1 MVTPAPESE
10 PEVPVAVFR
19 ISELDISH
27 SEVDIGQTVTISV
40 LVTNSGNLEGTYQ
53 VTLEID
59 NKVVE
64 TRDVTLAGGASDM
77 VTFTISKDIAGTYS
91 VDVNGLTDSFTVKE
105 KEAAVIPTPS
115 TPSTLPPAKPINWLV
130 VGGVVAAL
138 VVMGSLLFFLARR
151 GHTKSS

>member
-1 MVTPAPESE
+1 VVTPAPESE

-19 ISELDISH
+19 ISEPDISP
-27 SEVDIGQTVTISV
+27 SEVDIGQMVTISV
-40 LVTNSGNLEGTYQ
+40 LVINSGNLEGTYQ

-64 TRDVTLAGGASDM
+64 TQEVTLAGGASDM
-77 VTFTISKDIAGTYS
+77 ATFTISKDITGTYS

-115 TPSTLPPAKPINWLV
+115 TLPPAKPINWPV
-130 VGGVVAAL
+130 VGGVMATVVA
-138 VVMGSLLFFLARR
+138 MGSLLFFLARR
-151 GHTKSS
+151 SHTKSS